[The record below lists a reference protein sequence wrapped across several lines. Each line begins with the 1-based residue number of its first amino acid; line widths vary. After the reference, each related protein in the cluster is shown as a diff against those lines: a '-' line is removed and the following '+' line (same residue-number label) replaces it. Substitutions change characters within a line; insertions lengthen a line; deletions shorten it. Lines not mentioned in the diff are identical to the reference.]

1 MVENKMK
8 TFFVAITLHTDP
20 DGAAQQTRLV
30 EEMEKLGLGR
40 ILKATEGQL
49 AELPRD
55 TFAGMIEG
63 TDATVLHK
71 TMYRGLNAA
80 LKKCGLHGR
89 FLITVSEN
97 CDWTCCHY

>member
-8 TFFVAITLHTDP
+8 SFFVAITLHTDP
-20 DGAAQQTRLV
+20 DGAAQQTGLV
-30 EEMEKLGLGR
+30 EEMERLGLGQN
-40 ILKATEGQL
+40 LKTTEGQL
-49 AELPRD
+49 AVLPRD

-63 TDATVLHK
+63 ADAVVVHK
-71 TMYRGLNAA
+71 AMYHGLNSA

-89 FLITVSEN
+89 FMITVSKD